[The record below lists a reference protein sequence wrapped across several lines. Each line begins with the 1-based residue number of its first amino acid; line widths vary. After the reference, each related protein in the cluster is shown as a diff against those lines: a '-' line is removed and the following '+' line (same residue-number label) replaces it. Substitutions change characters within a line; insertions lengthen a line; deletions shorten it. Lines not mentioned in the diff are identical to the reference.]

1 MKKLSIPV
9 ELFFS
14 TLKVLMLSTIG
25 ALCLWFFGFDFIPS
39 FCLVF
44 VFQYILFSFIGNI
57 INNYYIQK
65 TKQKELEAL
74 EPLSTILE
82 CAYCNTKNLMTFL
95 PDQNERMEFGCSSC
109 NKKNVVNIQFVVA
122 RTTEPVTVSSAT
134 NIPLI
139 NDEK

>member
-14 TLKVLMLSTIG
+14 TLKVLLLSSIG
-25 ALCLWFFGFDFIPS
+25 ALCLWFFGFGFIPS

-44 VFQYILFSFIGNI
+44 VFQYILFSFIGNMV
-57 INNYYIQK
+57 NNYYVQK

-82 CAYCNTKNLMTFL
+82 CAYCNNKNLMTFL
-95 PDQNERMEFGCSSC
+95 PDQNERMEFACSSC

>member
-14 TLKVLMLSTIG
+14 TLKVFLLSTIG
-25 ALCLWFFGFDFIPS
+25 ALCLWFFGFGFIPS

-44 VFQYILFSFIGNI
+44 VFQYILFSFIGNMV
-57 INNYYIQK
+57 NNYYIQK

-82 CAYCNTKNLMTFL
+82 CAYCNNKNLMTFL
-95 PDQNERMEFGCSSC
+95 PDQNERMEFECSSC
-109 NKKNVVNIQFVVA
+109 KKKNVVNIQFVVA
-122 RTTEPVTVSSAT
+122 RTTEPVIVSSAT